1 MCDREDSES
10 YAKRTISEI
19 ETCLGFT
26 FHGAGGAGE
35 EDPDTITTAELE
47 VRHPSVIRRM
57 PESRQQMTCFLPSG
71 GQPHTA
77 VLQLGRWWSVLKH
90 QSMDHLLLCLQTLNT
105 QVEAALQSGL
115 NFKDRFRTSSKKR
128 LEVPAN
134 QELDQQAFED
144 TEGQQLQSPATR
156 YYDDLSASSNAV
168 SIEPSSTAVGKL
180 DASWPLRVVGLGS
193 QLEHPRDLEQQP
205 VEQQEQP
212 QQVQQQRQQQPPP
225 VAKGPGKKLGGLQLA
240 VGSQM
245 ETGEWKS
252 NGTWLKKEKQD
263 SEVPSNLQVIA
274 ADDLIKV
281 STCFVT

>member
-1 MCDREDSES
+1 M
-10 YAKRTISEI
+10 
-19 ETCLGFT
+19 
-26 FHGAGGAGE
+26 
-35 EDPDTITTAELE
+35 
-47 VRHPSVIRRM
+47 
-57 PESRQQMTCFLPSG
+57 
-71 GQPHTA
+71 
-77 VLQLGRWWSVLKH
+77 
-90 QSMDHLLLCLQTLNT
+90 
-105 QVEAALQSGL
+105 
-115 NFKDRFRTSSKKR
+115 
-128 LEVPAN
+128 
-134 QELDQQAFED
+134 
-144 TEGQQLQSPATR
+144 
-156 YYDDLSASSNAV
+156 

-281 STCFVT
+281 SICFVT